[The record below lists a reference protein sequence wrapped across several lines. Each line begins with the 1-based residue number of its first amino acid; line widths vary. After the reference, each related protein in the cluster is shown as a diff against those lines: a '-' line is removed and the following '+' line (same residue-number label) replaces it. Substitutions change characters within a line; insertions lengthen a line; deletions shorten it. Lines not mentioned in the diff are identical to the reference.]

1 MVLLVTLLVNIGMGF
16 RWGDAVGGLVMFP
29 FLAQKGLQILID
41 EGKQEYVEE

>member
-1 MVLLVTLLVNIGMGF
+1 MGF
-16 RWGDAVGGLVMFP
+16 RWADAAGGVVMFP

>member
-1 MVLLVTLLVNIGMGF
+1 
-16 RWGDAVGGLVMFP
+16 MFP